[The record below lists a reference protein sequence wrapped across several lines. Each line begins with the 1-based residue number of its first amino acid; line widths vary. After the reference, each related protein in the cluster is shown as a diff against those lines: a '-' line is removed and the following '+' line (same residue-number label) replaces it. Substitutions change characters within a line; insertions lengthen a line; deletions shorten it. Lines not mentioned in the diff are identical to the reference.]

1 LPSREPKAARGI
13 DASGSLAP
21 SARERYHPWFR
32 VRIRASRVGK
42 DRDDMRISDLV
53 KGANV
58 YMDLEANG
66 REAVLTEM
74 IGRLHDSAS
83 LGDASPEEVVK
94 LLVERE
100 NQGST
105 GIGSGVALPHIKTNL
120 VPGTVVAVGRS
131 DEGIDFNA
139 TDAEPVHTI
148 FLILSREGDA
158 EEHLAVL
165 RWFANFARSRY
176 HSRVLRGSRTVD
188 QITDLFREFDDE
200 VGNSA

>member
-1 LPSREPKAARGI
+1 
-13 DASGSLAP
+13 
-21 SARERYHPWFR
+21 
-32 VRIRASRVGK
+32 
-42 DRDDMRISDLV
+42 MRISDHVL
-53 KGANV
+53 GENV
-58 YMDLEANG
+58 YMNLEGGG

-74 IGRLHDSAS
+74 IGRLHENGS
-83 LGDASPEEVVK
+83 LGKASPDEVVK
-94 LLVERE
+94 LLIERE
-100 NQGST
+100 VQGST
-105 GIGSGVALPHIKTNL
+105 GIGSGVALPHIKTDL

-131 DEGIDFNA
+131 DDGIDFNA

-176 HSRVLRGSRTVD
+176 HARVLRGSRTVD

-200 VGNSA
+200 VGGTA